1 MKRQPQIVKQQLER
15 QDHSMSAAPSTVTYR
30 VGRPNQRCVRAQLS
44 LTEVPGVATSESRT
58 PNPTYSIALFGLQTA
73 GWSFEIPLRLIIE
86 RDDNG
91 WYSAADDEFLVY
103 GSGESARA
111 ADHDYV
117 LSLIDFY
124 HLLVSEAAMNPA
136 ARSELQHLQAHVRP
150 VPKPSYAH
158 AI

>member
-1 MKRQPQIVKQQLER
+1 
-15 QDHSMSAAPSTVTYR
+15 MSAVPLVVKYR
-30 VGRPNQRCVRAQLS
+30 VGRPNKRCVRAQS
-44 LTEVPGVATSESRT
+44 PRTDVPWAVPSELRVS
-58 PNPTYSIALFGLQTA
+58 NPIYVVELRGPQTA

-117 LSLIDFY
+117 LSLIDYY

-158 AI
+158 AV